1 MSESYIGEVRMFGGN
16 FAPRGWALCEG
27 QLLPISEYEA
37 LFSLLGTTYG
47 GDGQTTF
54 GLPDLRGRI
63 PVHPNNTTIGA
74 GGKGGSETVT
84 LMTSQLPSH
93 THSVNA
99 KSTDGDLEAPTNAT
113 WAASGLAYY
122 SDGTSGAPVPMNT
135 QAVSSVG
142 GNQSHN
148 NMMPSL
154 TISFI
159 ISLYGVYP
167 PRP

>member
-1 MSESYIGEVRMFGGN
+1 MFGGN

-27 QLLPISEYEA
+27 QLLPISQYEA
-37 LFSLLGTTYG
+37 LFALLGTTYG

-54 GLPDLRGRI
+54 GLPDLRGRV
-63 PVHPNNTTIGA
+63 PVHPNDSTIRA

-84 LMTSQLPSH
+84 VTTSQLPSH
-93 THSVNA
+93 THTVNVMSSDA
-99 KSTDGDLEAPTNAT
+99 DLEAPTNAT
-113 WAASGLAYY
+113 WASSNLAYY
-122 SDGTSGAPVPMNT
+122 SNGTSGAPVPMNP

-148 NMMPSL
+148 NMMPSG

-167 PRP
+167 SHS